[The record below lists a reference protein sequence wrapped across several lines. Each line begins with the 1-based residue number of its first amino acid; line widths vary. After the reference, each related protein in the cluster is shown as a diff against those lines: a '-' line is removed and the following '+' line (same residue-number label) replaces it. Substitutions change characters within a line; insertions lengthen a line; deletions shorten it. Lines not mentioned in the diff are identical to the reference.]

1 MTKKI
6 YQSNV
11 PFLSVGLA
19 FYNVE
24 KTVAC
29 AVKSVLMQTYGHFE
43 FIIIDDGS
51 TDNSFAIVQELAKTD
66 NRIKLIRG
74 EKNMGVGFRL
84 NQITDLAKGEY
95 IVRMDAD
102 DLFFPDKVERQMAI
116 LLADKNLD
124 LIDCSAYIIDKFGTP
139 VGIRKANDISNL
151 TLRKILKSRTVFFHP
166 TVIAKTAWFR
176 KFPYD
181 ESFRRGPDFE
191 LWCRSFGNTNYTRLD
206 EPLFIYRE
214 GKVSIKN
221 YQLNMASFR
230 RSLTMYY
237 AGALSSYELKKEIAM
252 SHVKGFLYWLFG
264 SFKMQHLLTATRN
277 SSLTEE
283 EKEKV
288 SGYLEF
294 VEKSEVGI
302 SVQLAGM

>member
-1 MTKKI
+1 MVKNI
-6 YQSNV
+6 QQVNR
-11 PFLSVGLA
+11 PFITVGLA

-24 KTVAC
+24 KTVAS
-29 AVKSVLMQTYGHFE
+29 AVKSVLMQTYDNFE
-43 FIIIDDGS
+43 LIIIDDGS
-51 TDNSFAIVQELAKTD
+51 TDHSFAIVQELAKTD
-66 NRIKLIRG
+66 NRINLIRG

-102 DLFFPDKVERQMAI
+102 DLFFPDKVERQMAL
-116 LLADKNLD
+116 LLADKSLD
-124 LIDCSAYIIDKFGTP
+124 LIDCSAYIIDKFGNP
-139 VGIRKANDISNL
+139 VGKRKSNDISDL

-230 RSLTMYY
+230 RSLSMYY
-237 AGALSSYELKKEIAM
+237 AGALSTYELKKEVAM
-252 SHVKGFLYWLFG
+252 SHIKGFLYWLFG
-264 SFKMQHLLTATRN
+264 TFNMQHLLTATRN
-277 SSLTEE
+277 STVTEE

-294 VEKSEVGI
+294 VDKSDVGK
-302 SVQLAGM
+302 SAQLADR